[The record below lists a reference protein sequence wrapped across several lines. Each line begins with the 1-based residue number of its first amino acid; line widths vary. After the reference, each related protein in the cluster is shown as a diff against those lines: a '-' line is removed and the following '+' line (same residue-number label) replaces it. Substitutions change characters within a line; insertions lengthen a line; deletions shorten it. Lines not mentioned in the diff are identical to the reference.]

1 MADISNIT
9 KSALGIEQP
18 LKMNSSK
25 VEQLYK
31 PQNLQ
36 PSTDRM
42 IIYRPY
48 FEKEKPV
55 FYQPPQWTFIREPDR
70 NQNTKTKTIDVHS
83 TAKVQVDKKPNAF
96 EKASERKL
104 ERNREKEK
112 KEVTIAKRLKKIEK
126 LLEKPVGNPLSDHK
140 NKSVKSFKN
149 VPQEDSSSYESDG
162 GSEEADWQRQLL
174 QRAGKPKPNKSHDKG
189 SGKKFDRK
197 EAELLKKKKLKT
209 FEKQQKEIFDPK
221 FNP

>member
-18 LKMNSSK
+18 LKVNSSK
-25 VEQLYK
+25 IEKLYE

-36 PSTDRM
+36 PCTDRM

-48 FEKEKPV
+48 FENEKPV
-55 FYQPPQWTFIREPDR
+55 FYQPPQWTFIRESDK
-70 NQNTKTKTIDVHS
+70 NQNSKTKTIDVHS

-96 EKASERKL
+96 EKVSTRNHEKNEER
-104 ERNREKEK
+104 EK
-112 KEVTIAKRLKKIEK
+112 KEVTKAKRMRKIEK
-126 LLEKPVGNPLSDHK
+126 LLEKPVGNPLSDAK
-140 NKSVKSFKN
+140 NKNIKSFKN
-149 VPQEDSSSYESDG
+149 VPQEDSSFESDD
-162 GSEEADWQRQLL
+162 GSEEADWQQQLL
-174 QRAGKPKPNKSHDKG
+174 QRAGNPKPNKSHNKDD
-189 SGKKFDRK
+189 GKKFDRK
-197 EAELLKKKKLKT
+197 EAALLKKKKIQT